1 MALFRLCVTAVAGV
15 AVGQLLSINDLSWF
29 GVLGQGVGAL
39 SHDDAIPPQ
48 AQVIDQRSFNVLYS
62 ASPLSDPDGNAQFS
76 PPGTT
81 RESLVGRPFHIYDE
95 EFLDIIGPN
104 PTLTLLNHTESD
116 PIFHEA
122 PVWYPAKDEMFFVQ
136 NAGAKAAGTGLAKSA
151 IIQKISLSTVTPAI
165 ASQRNAS
172 GSVKV
177 EAVNSIPSVMNPN
190 GATNYKGQLLF
201 LGEGQGETTA
211 PAMYL
216 MNPEPPYNTTV
227 ILDNFFGR
235 QFNSLNDA
243 SINPRNGEIYFT
255 DPTYGYVQDFRP
267 PPGMPKQVWRFN
279 EATGAVAVAADGFN
293 MPNGIAF
300 SPNGA
305 HLYVADTG
313 MAQAFYGSNFSF
325 PSTIYRY
332 NVNEDGTLE
341 NRKTFAFV
349 TPGVP
354 DGLHLDTKGNVYV
367 GCGDGMQVYNPSG
380 KLVGKIYTGSVS
392 ANFQFAGE
400 GRMVVLAETELYFV
414 TLAAEGAF
422 PGRLY

>member
-1 MALFRLCVTAVAGV
+1 MDSPNWLVPSIGVTA
-15 AVGQLLSINDLSWF
+15 LL
-29 GVLGQGVGAL
+29 
-39 SHDDAIPPQ
+39 HDASIPPQ
-48 AQVIDQRSFNVLYS
+48 AQVIDQRSFNVLHNVPPPS
-62 ASPLSDPDGNAQFS
+62 QADGFSQFI

-81 RESLVGRPFHIYDE
+81 KESLAAQPFHIYDE
-95 EFLDIIGPN
+95 EFLAIIGPN
-104 PTLTLLNHTESD
+104 PTLTLLGHTESD

-122 PVWYPAKDEMFFVQ
+122 TVWYPAKDEMFFVQ

-151 IIQKISLSTVTPAI
+151 IVQKISLSAVTPSI

-177 EAVNSIPSVMNPN
+177 EVVDSNPTVMNPN

-201 LGEGQGETTA
+201 LGEGQGETIA

-235 QFNSLNDA
+235 QFNSLNDV

-255 DPTYGYVQDFRP
+255 DPTYGYNQDFRP

-279 EATGAVAVAADGFN
+279 EATGAVRVAADGFN
-293 MPNGIAF
+293 MPNGITF
-300 SPNGA
+300 SPSGS
-305 HLYVADTG
+305 HVYIADTG
-313 MAQAFYGSNFSF
+313 AAQAFFGTNFTF

-332 NVNEDGTLE
+332 DVNKDGTLE
-341 NRKTFAFV
+341 NRTTFAFV

-354 DGLHLDTKGNVYV
+354 DGIHVDTKGNLYA
-367 GCGDGMQVYNPSG
+367 GCGDGVHVYNPSG
-380 KLVGKIYTGSVS
+380 KLIGKIYVGGTS
-392 ANFQFAGE
+392 ANFQFAGK
-400 GRMVVLAETELYFV
+400 GRMVVLAETELYYA
-414 TLAAEGAF
+414 TLAAEGVF
-422 PGRLY
+422 PGVLY

>member
-1 MALFRLCVTAVAGV
+1 MRDMPFFRFTLASV
-15 AVGQLLSINDLSWF
+15 AVGQLLSVSSTGGLLP
-29 GVLGQGVGAL
+29 GVWGTALPYEGGVG
-39 SHDDAIPPQ
+39 PQ
-48 AQVIDQRSFNVLYS
+48 AQVIDQRDFNALHEVPPPSL
-62 ASPLSDPDGNAQFS
+62 AGGFTQFY
-76 PPGTT
+76 PPGTNK
-81 RESLVGRPFHIYDE
+81 ESLTAQPFHIYDE
-95 EFLDIIGPN
+95 EFLAIIGPN

-136 NAGAKAAGTGLAKSA
+136 NAGARAAGTGLAKSA
-151 IIQKISLSTVTPAI
+151 IIQKISLSAI
-165 ASQRNAS
+165 SPEIVSQRNAS

-177 EAVNSIPSVMNPN
+177 EVVDSNPQVINPN
-190 GATNYKGQLLF
+190 GATNYGDQLLF
-201 LGEGQGETTA
+201 LGEGQGETVA

-243 SINPRNGEIYFT
+243 SISPQNGEIYFT
-255 DPTYGYVQDFRP
+255 DPTYGYVQNFRP
-267 PPGMPKQVWRFN
+267 APGLPKQVWRFN
-279 EATGAVAVAADGFN
+279 PATGVVRVAADGFN

-300 SPNGA
+300 SPSGS

-313 MAQAFYGSNFSF
+313 MTQAFFGNDFSF
-325 PSTIYRY
+325 VSSIYRFD
-332 NVNEDGTLE
+332 VLEDGTLE

-354 DGLHLDTKGNVYV
+354 DGIHVDTKGNVYA
-367 GCGDGMQVYNPSG
+367 GCGDGVQVFNPSG
-380 KLVGKIYTGSVS
+380 KLIGKIYLGSIS
-392 ANFQFAGE
+392 ANFQFAGK
-400 GRMVVLAETELYFV
+400 GRMVILAETELYYA

-422 PGRLY
+422 PGKRY